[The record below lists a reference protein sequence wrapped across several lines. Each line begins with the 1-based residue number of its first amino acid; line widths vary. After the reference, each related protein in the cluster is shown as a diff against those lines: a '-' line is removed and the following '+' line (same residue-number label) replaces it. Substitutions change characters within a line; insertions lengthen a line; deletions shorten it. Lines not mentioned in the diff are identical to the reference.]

1 MIPIITVPT
10 ATDAGTL
17 VAERILDAYVRTDGP
32 FHLGCPAGRTP
43 RTTYEALGR
52 LAAARGVEL
61 DRLVVVMMD
70 EYLVD
75 GALAPRS
82 AHFSCRR
89 FVDEHV
95 LPHVGE
101 REVRCPDPADPTVH
115 DEIAIDVFLLA
126 SGSTDGHVAFNP
138 PGTELDTPTRIV
150 ELAESTRRDNMQT
163 FPAFGSLDDVPR
175 FGISSGL
182 RTIIAARSAVLLL
195 LGTEKAEAHRRVR
208 ELDDFDP
215 RWPASVIHRCA
226 DPLVVVDE
234 AAGGRPPYRG

>member
-1 MIPIITVPT
+1 MITVVPT
-10 ATDAGTL
+10 AMDAGTL
-17 VAERILDAYVRTDGP
+17 VADRILDAYAHTEGP

-52 LAAARGVEL
+52 VAAARGVDL
-61 DRLVVVMMD
+61 RRLVVVLMD

-82 AHFSCRR
+82 AHFSCRH

-95 LPHVGE
+95 LPHLGP
-101 REVRCPDPADPTVH
+101 REVRWPDPADPKAH
-115 DEIAIDVFLLA
+115 DEIPIDVFLLA

-150 ELAESTRRDNMQT
+150 ELAESTRRDNLLT
-163 FPAFGSLDDVPR
+163 FPAFGSLEDVPR
-175 FGISSGL
+175 FGVSSGL
-182 RTIIAARSAVLLL
+182 RTITAARSAVLLL
-195 LGTEKAEAHRRVR
+195 LGAEKAEAHRRVLA
-208 ELDDFDP
+208 LDDFDP
-215 RWPASVIHRCA
+215 MWPASVIHRCA

-234 AAGGRPPYRG
+234 AAAGRHPYGG